1 MQNVGESF
9 NSLSLGGLHIILKTF
24 VKEMFKEM
32 KKNGFQSL
40 MLLIALL
47 TCIGLTTSFIFK
59 GCNKLQTEQPCKGT
73 MKCHKPLGY
82 IL

>member
-32 KKNGFQSL
+32 KKNGLQFL
-40 MLLIALL
+40 TLIALL

-59 GCNKLQTEQPCKGT
+59 RCSKLQIEQSCKGT
-73 MKCHKPLGY
+73 MKCNKPLRY